1 MNEKLE
7 LLEIKKLLQ
16 EYSFLKVDD
25 EFKQEVIQDG
35 KAEFLERVHQTNG
48 TPPPLPEP
56 EATEGD
62 AAKLVDPN
70 SIDPNLV
77 GENVKIKIKKLYRE
91 IVKLT
96 HPDKTEEVEMV
107 DLYTKAT
114 MAADN
119 FDLFV
124 LYDICAKLNITH
136 TFDSE
141 DRIVL
146 KEHIFKKKEKLDSI
160 EKSFIWVYLTA
171 DTEEKKEELIKL
183 FIETHG
189 ENL

>member
-1 MNEKLE
+1 MNKKLE

-16 EYSFLKVDD
+16 EYSFLNIDD

-35 KAEFLERVHQTNG
+35 KSEFLERVHQTNG

-56 EATEGD
+56 EVLEGD

-96 HPDKTEEVEMV
+96 HPDKTEVEEMV
-107 DLYTKAT
+107 ELYTKAT
-114 MAADN
+114 IAADN

-124 LYDICAKLNITH
+124 LYDVCAKLNITH
-136 TFDSE
+136 TFDVE

-146 KEHIFKKKEKLDSI
+146 KEHISKKKEKLDNI

-171 DTEEKKEELIKL
+171 DTEEKKEELIKS
-183 FIETHG
+183 FIEIHG